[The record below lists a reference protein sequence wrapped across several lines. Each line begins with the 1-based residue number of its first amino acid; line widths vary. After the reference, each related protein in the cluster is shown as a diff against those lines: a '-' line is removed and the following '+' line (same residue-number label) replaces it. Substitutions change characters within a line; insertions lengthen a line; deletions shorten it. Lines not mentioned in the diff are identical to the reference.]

1 MTEKPE
7 INVHLFQLIMS
18 HEVAAM
24 QFMGKIA
31 GAGGKVEKNLDMARY
46 AIDTLEALRL
56 KTLGNLTN
64 EEKRLLDHTLYQL
77 HLNFVDESNAA
88 REEPPA
94 SGDKTQTAGGA
105 AAEQPPDAPQA

>member
-1 MTEKPE
+1 MTEKPD

-18 HEVAAM
+18 HEAAAL

-31 GAGGKVEKNLDMARY
+31 GTDGKVEKNLDMARY

-56 KTLGNLTN
+56 KTVGNLTN

-88 REEPPA
+88 REEP
-94 SGDKTQTAGGA
+94 A
-105 AAEQPPDAPQA
+105 AAGEKPPAAEPPPDSPQV